1 MMENAP
7 RRTWQHNWAPLLFLL
22 DGIVEY
28 SGSGLG
34 VTLYDR
40 VPVLGVA
47 WGRFT
52 ISAIILFAYRA
63 PHIVAML
70 REYSW
75 KLLGLTAAF
84 GLSLG
89 AMNISFYEALAR
101 IPMGSAVALEYIGP
115 VIMAVIAGKGWRV
128 RAAILLALVGVF
140 SISWGGVDIAKA
152 GVPAGMGFAVL
163 AGTWWIVYMVLGRKV
178 AVTGHGI
185 DHLTLGL
192 MIAAVCYS
200 PLGAPAIPHM
210 VAGWDIIGSIVIVAL
225 SSSVF
230 PFVLQLIIMRGLTA
244 PLFALYASLLPA
256 TSMIAGFFVLGHI
269 PTIGEALGL
278 LLVCSA
284 VAITSF
290 PHKEKDDEKASPQE
304 S

>member
-200 PLGAPAIPHM
+200 P
-210 VAGWDIIGSIVIVAL
+210 AGSTRDSPYGCRMGHYRKYRYRRTIEFRVPVCA
-225 SSSVF
+225 
-230 PFVLQLIIMRGLTA
+230 TA
-244 PLFALYASLLPA
+244 YYYAWA
-256 TSMIAGFFVLGHI
+256 HG
-269 PTIGEALGL
+269 
-278 LLVCSA
+278 SA
-284 VAITSF
+284 VCPICFTSSCNIN
-290 PHKEKDDEKASPQE
+290 DCRILCARTYSNNW
-304 S
+304 